1 MGSLPNPI
9 FQIFSLEGKKAIV
22 TGASRGLGESIAI
35 GIAAA
40 GADVAL
46 VARSEKDLKKTA
58 TRVEELGKKALVCPC
73 DITKTDQIKEAYEK
87 IEKEFKSIDI
97 LVNNAGVDV
106 PAPLIEMT
114 QEIWDMTFSTNLNGV
129 FNFTKLVGRGMIER
143 KRGKIINISSLQGIV
158 GFPQN
163 AAYCATKGAINAFTR
178 AMAVEWGPYN
188 IQVNA
193 IAPGWF
199 MTDMTRHIEGTPIGD
214 YVISRTPLGRN
225 AQPDEII
232 GTVLY
237 LSSAASD
244 FLTGNVISLDGGYV
258 IN

>member
-73 DITKTDQIKEAYEK
+73 DITKTEQIKEAYEK

>member
-9 FQIFSLEGKKAIV
+9 FKIFSLEGKKAIV
-22 TGASRGLGESIAI
+22 TGASRGLGESMAI

-46 VARSEKDLKKTA
+46 VARSTKDLEKTA
-58 TRVEELGKKALVCPC
+58 KRIEELGKKALVCPC
-73 DITKTDQIKEAYEK
+73 DITKTEQIKEVYEI
-87 IEKEFKSIDI
+87 IEKEFKFIDI

-106 PAPLIEMT
+106 PAPLVEMT

-129 FNFTKLVGRGMIER
+129 FNFTKLVGRGMMER

-163 AAYCATKGAINAFTR
+163 AAYCATKGAIIAFTR

-244 FLTGNVISLDGGYV
+244 FLTGDVISLDGGYV